1 MTDPRNQRIEA
12 AISFAHLFIREA
24 RRALDGLPNQL
35 PRAAAQLYL
44 AVEQI
49 DGKAIDRHELT
60 EVVQ

>member
-12 AISFAHLFIREA
+12 ATSFAHLFIREA

-49 DGKAIDRHELT
+49 DGRAADLREYT
-60 EVVQ
+60 EMVQ